1 MSMLKWMGLGS
12 SGASASKGSG
22 GIDTSP
28 LAVDGA
34 DKTFGMEN
42 FGNTCYANS
51 VLQALYF
58 CKPFRDAV
66 LSYPPTTDRP
76 PTSPTREFPTS
87 TAPPTPAGAG
97 SSVTN
102 HTGRGGLQRSMTTAP
117 EKSENRKSR
126 FGLSRTSSSS
136 VLSSPSSAADVS
148 TPSPTSQNAP
158 AAVSSSSQLQDGKV
172 VLNIDHSLAET
183 YGMSESLFTALKD
196 VFEGIVGAG
205 ERKGVVKPQMF
216 IEVLRRE
223 NELFRSTMHQDA
235 HEFLNYLLN
244 MVVDSVDDHA
254 KQNNPTNPNLLNGIT
269 PNMTTTTESATAAV
283 DHRWVHTLFE
293 GSLTSETK
301 CLTCETI
308 SRRNETFLDLSI
320 DIEEHTSITACLR
333 AFSASE
339 MLCEKNKFHCDRCNT
354 LQEAEKRMKVGR
366 LPRILALHLKRFKY
380 REDIQQNIKLFH
392 RVLYPLHLRLFN
404 TTDGAGDPDRLYE
417 LVGVVVHIGG
427 GPYHGHYVAIV
438 KAGGAGWM
446 LFDDDV
452 VTPVHETFVTNF
464 FGDRPGLGSAYVLFY
479 QTVEEESLG
488 IPRSPDAASVPERE
502 MESGSTSPPVP
513 SSVMSPPPP
522 PPPPTTTNSPSP
534 QPLMFGG
541 ISSPISSPPPAAL
554 TSPTSPLP
562 ASSYTSTSTFSPPSP
577 SNTIQSMV
585 SPQSLPLA
593 STPHSRRFS
602 FANPLGKSTSTSTS
616 TSTSAT
622 TTTMGSSAM
631 GGSGTGSLPELRESR
646 SFLGRSKT
654 TKKDKEASEDGSV
667 GKEKGKGLS
676 RFRGGSIVRRWGSG
690 SKEKEKREVSEG

>member
-12 SGASASKGSG
+12 SGTSGSGGKGSG
-22 GIDTSP
+22 GVDTSP
-28 LAVDGA
+28 LAVDGG

-66 LSYPPTTDRP
+66 LSYPPITDRA

-102 HTGRGGLQRSMTTAP
+102 YTGRGGLQRSMTTAP
-117 EKSENRKSR
+117 SEKAENRKSR
-126 FGLSRTSSSS
+126 FGLSRTPSSS
-136 VLSSPSSAADVS
+136 VLSTSSAAGLTPKDVS
-148 TPSPTSQNAP
+148 TPSPNQSAP
-158 AAVSSSSQLQDGKV
+158 APTQDGKV

-205 ERKGVVKPQMF
+205 ERKGVIKPQMF

-254 KQNNPTNPNLLNGIT
+254 KQNPTKLLNGAGVT
-269 PNMTTTTESATAAV
+269 PNLIESTV

-308 SRRNETFLDLSI
+308 SSRNETFLDLSI
-320 DIEEHTSITACLR
+320 DIEEHTSITSCLR

-392 RVLYPLHLRLFN
+392 RVLYPLQLRLFN
-404 TTDGAGDPDRLYE
+404 TTDTADDPDRLYE

-438 KAGGAGWM
+438 KAGSAGWM

-479 QTVEEESLG
+479 EMVEEESLG
-488 IPRSPDAASVPERE
+488 VPKSPDSPSFPEAARE
-502 MESGSTSPPVP
+502 TETESTSPP
-513 SSVMSPPPP
+513 SSVMSPPP
-522 PPPPTTTNSPSP
+522 TMSDNSPSP
-534 QPLMFGG
+534 QPLMFGT
-541 ISSPISSPPPAAL
+541 SPISSPPAAI

-562 ASSYTSTSTFSPPSP
+562 PSSYASTSTLPPPSP
-577 SNTIQSMV
+577 SNTIPSTV
-585 SPQSLPLA
+585 SPQSLPTAMA

-602 FANPLGKSTSTSTS
+602 FANPLGKSN
-616 TSTSAT
+616 SAT
-622 TTTMGSSAM
+622 SMGSSAM
-631 GGSGTGSLPELRESR
+631 GVVGGGMPELRESR

-654 TKKDKEASEDGSV
+654 KKEKDSYKDASEDGSV
-667 GKEKGKGLS
+667 GGGKEKGKGLS

-690 SKEKEKREVSEG
+690 SKDKEKREVSEG